1 MSPCICLLN
10 VKNCTNW
17 LTDLVI
23 VWHINDFYMSKTAD
37 SSTTFQI
44 YRLIDGV
51 SGSAEK
57 LLVKED
63 VCRPHQE
70 DNSTSKKKQMNR
82 LIGLSAV
89 PINSVSTCQP
99 WRMTRTS
106 HLPAPKESRVCRTPK
121 CSLASSQWPDRQLG
135 LCGRGAGNTRQQ
147 RQLAISI
154 K

>member
-1 MSPCICLLN
+1 MSPWIYEKLHKLIDRLGNCLTFKWFLH
-10 VKNCTNW
+10 V
-17 LTDLVI
+17 
-23 VWHINDFYMSKTAD
+23 MSKTAD

-70 DNSTSKKKQMNR
+70 DNSTSEKKQMNR
-82 LIGLSAV
+82 LNGLSAV

-106 HLPAPKESRVCRTPK
+106 HLPGPKESRVCRTPK

-135 LCGRGAGNTRQQ
+135 WCGRGAGNT
-147 RQLAISI
+147 SDN
-154 K
+154 